1 MGLGE
6 TVCSSVLCV
15 YLKEAQC
22 SSNEDIH
29 KVQKMNIWIK
39 IQSNRGG

>member
-6 TVCSSVLCV
+6 TACSSVLCV
-15 YLKEAQC
+15 YLKKEAQC

-29 KVQKMNIWIK
+29 KVKEMDIWVK
-39 IQSNRGG
+39 I